1 MKFLRLRR
9 CLSQRAQAPGSAET
23 RAMITMEIEE
33 ILQRTPH
40 GAQLHIGWAKRSESD
55 AVRVQGDSDL
65 RTQGCVSSGL
75 HFPAAQ
81 ITTSYDRTESAIAG
95 SCFLGDLSL
104 GCYAPR
110 VQEQMMGDRHCDDP
124 LQSHI

>member
-1 MKFLRLRR
+1 MKFLRQS
-9 CLSQRAQAPGSAET
+9 LSQRAQAPGSSET

-40 GAQLHIGWAKRSESD
+40 GGSTAYWLGKRSESD

-81 ITTSYDRTESAIAG
+81 ITTSYDWTESAIAG

-110 VQEQMMGDRHCDDP
+110 VQEKMMGDRHCDDP